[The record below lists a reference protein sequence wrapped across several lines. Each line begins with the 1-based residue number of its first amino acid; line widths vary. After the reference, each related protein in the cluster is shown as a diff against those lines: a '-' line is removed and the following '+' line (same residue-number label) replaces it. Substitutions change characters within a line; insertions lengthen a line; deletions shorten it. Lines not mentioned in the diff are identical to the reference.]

1 MGETAEDEKMRVR
14 MQLRRRSM
22 AQATAR
28 RRRWRGSVVGSPPVV
43 GAKVVGTVSFFRE
56 EACEW
61 WALKRSKSPNYQSSV

>member
-1 MGETAEDEKMRVR
+1 MGETAEDEKIRVG

-28 RRRWRGSVVGSPPVV
+28 RRRWRGEAGSVAGSPPVV

-61 WALKRSKSPNYQSSV
+61 